1 MKISLVIHLFSCLF
15 NYFYCISV
23 VATVGSTITLECT
36 LSGSLTLW
44 QKKLTGYWSNK
55 LQDNSKYGN
64 TNTKYL
70 TILNIDL
77 NDAGTYRC
85 SAGIQQ
91 QQIGLIVTGTY
102 SR

>member
-1 MKISLVIHLFSCLF
+1 M
-15 NYFYCISV
+15 

-44 QKKLTGYWSNK
+44 QKNMTEFWSSKLHNS
-55 LQDNSKYGN
+55 SKYGN
-64 TNTKYL
+64 TNTKSL
-70 TILNIDL
+70 TIFHTDV

-85 SAGIQQ
+85 TTGSQQ
-91 QQIGLIVTGTY
+91 QQIIGLIVTGMY